1 MQECCRGYVYTGIV
15 FHSECDLFL
24 DFFFQFFE
32 YIFFFSAE
40 TLFLLYFIANFL
52 GFIYLFFLYFAS
64 YFFRLYL
71 VLWLRVY
78 NFFFFFTIL
87 FQPENFLWSCKEI
100 RGRVNILHARAN
112 VHHPEGRK
120 EEARLTIMSRRW
132 QQVASVTASLRGR
145 WSQLKFLRSLSP
157 SFDIPIILLKFLR
170 GGVFCLLFR
179 GYFWYDLLNDI

>member
-1 MQECCRGYVYTGIV
+1 MWFI
-15 FHSECDLFL
+15 SWLFL
-24 DFFFQFFE
+24 SIFRI
-32 YIFFFSAE
+32 YIFFFSWN
-40 TLFLLYFIANFL
+40 TLSSLFYCQFL
-52 GFIYLFFLYFAS
+52 GVYLFI
-64 YFFRLYL
+64 FFVFCFVFFSLVSSSMATRLQ
-71 VLWLRVY
+71 
-78 NFFFFFTIL
+78 FFFFFTIL